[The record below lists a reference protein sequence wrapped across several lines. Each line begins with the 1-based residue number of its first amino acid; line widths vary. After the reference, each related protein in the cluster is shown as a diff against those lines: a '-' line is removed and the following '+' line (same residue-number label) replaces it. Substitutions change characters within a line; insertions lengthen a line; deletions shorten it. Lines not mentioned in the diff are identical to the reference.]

1 MSEPPPAVLVLNAG
15 SSSLKWALFAAADLR
30 ELRSGAVGRIGEP
43 DGPASQADALASV
56 LNGLDGTAPAVV
68 GHRIVHGGR
77 TFAGP
82 TLLDAAAVAEVER
95 LVPLAPLH
103 NPPALAG
110 IAAVGGRLP
119 GVPQVGVF
127 DTAFH
132 QTIPGRAAR
141 YALPSW
147 CEEQYG
153 VRRYGFHGTS
163 HQYVSRAA
171 GKFLQKQDGRDPAGL
186 KLVTLHL
193 GNGCSAA
200 AVSGGACVDTSM
212 GLTPLEGLVMG
223 TRSGD
228 LDPAVVTYL
237 QRSADLAAD
246 EVDRLLNRE
255 SGLRGLCGDNDVR
268 RVLERAAAGDDTA
281 EAALDAYCYRIVKY
295 VGAYAAALGRL
306 DGVVF
311 TAGVGENSGEIRRR
325 VCAGLGAFGVTLDPA
340 ANAVRSGEPRRI
352 DGGGPVAVL
361 VVPTDEER
369 EIARQAR
376 GLVGAP
382 STP

>member
-1 MSEPPPAVLVLNAG
+1 MSEPASDAVLVLNAG
-15 SSSLKWALFAAADLR
+15 SSSLKWSLFAGPDLTC
-30 ELRSGAVGRIGEP
+30 ERSGSFTGVGEP
-43 DGPASQADALASV
+43 GGPASHADAL
-56 LNGLDGTAPAVV
+56 TALLGELHGATPAVV
-68 GHRIVHGGR
+68 GHRIVHGGVH
-77 TFAGP
+77 FSGP
-82 TLLDAAAVAEVER
+82 ALLDAAAIAEVEE

-110 IAAVGGRLP
+110 VRAVADRLP

-132 QTIPGRAAR
+132 RTMPEAAAR
-141 YALPSW
+141 YALPAW
-147 CEEQYG
+147 CEEEHG

-171 GKFLQKQDGRDPAGL
+171 AELLGRDPGEL
-186 KLVTLHL
+186 NLVTLHL

-200 AVSGGACVDTSM
+200 AVAGGACVDTSM

-228 LDPAVVTYL
+228 LDPAVVVYL
-237 QRSADLAAD
+237 QRSAGLNAA

-268 RVLERAAAGDDTA
+268 RVLARAAAGDGAA
-281 EAALDAYCYRIVKY
+281 ELALDIYCRRIRKY
-295 VGAYAAALGRL
+295 VGAYAAALGRV

-311 TAGVGENSGEIRRR
+311 TAGVGENAPEIRRR
-325 VCAGLGAFGVTLDPA
+325 VCDSLGGFGISLDPA
-340 ANAVRSGEPRRI
+340 ANAAASRAPRRI
-352 DGGGPVAVL
+352 DAGGPVAVL

-376 GLVGAP
+376 SVVAA
-382 STP
+382 